1 MLAWLKRYFTLT
13 IVAKSPNE
21 LMVERSLFLLSIGR
35 DSYLRLGCWV
45 FSRWWLLF
53 ASCITTFFAGSLL
66 AFDSLAESLD
76 LHFSTQDSNHLAA
89 YALCCFA
96 AVAFLSAPYFEREGP
111 RFAMFIGS
119 VLVATGFALSY
130 LAVQS
135 GHYTFLLLGHC
146 GFTASG
152 FGILVISAISTAQK
166 WFPDLRG
173 VVAGLATALGLSGYA
188 LFDAWYAFIA
198 SKPPSSHLTRV
209 FLTSGLWISSGLFI
223 ASLVLRTPPPTFS
236 IRGYDMHRVPLS
248 RAPYPTYTQSK
259 FLQNGLTCI
268 NFGAVAEELE
278 ASYCS
283 HILPFSS
290 RVDSD
295 DEFYKIGMTLIDHA
309 ILESH
314 SSRFQ
319 PLYKQQRKAMSLLGC
334 FFSSDLIALA
344 VSAACLLLPVQI
356 LVLQAHDISRNLFQ
370 SALPPALV
378 LATGVA
384 GAIAASFFSD
394 VLICILYSTS
404 AQARKIVLEILLCL
418 QLVALLL
425 VAVNASNSVVFR
437 VALSVVSFTGSGT
450 LALLP
455 AMITDLFGV
464 FHTGPIYSFVLLPCV
479 AQALLGGVVKTP
491 LTPDALLHQ
500 VHWMLG
506 LTAASAVA
514 LVFVRPRADDRFF
527 HGYQY
532 TAFGKTLLSRPIR
545 TAARD
550 TCLDDSVAMMDVG
563 GLSYSYPPEEA
574 SAIWHAIKDV

>member
-1 MLAWLKRYFTLT
+1 MLHWLKRYFTIT
-13 IVAKSPNE
+13 ITGKSQNE
-21 LMVERSLFLLSIGR
+21 LMIERSLFLVAIGR
-35 DSYLRLGCWV
+35 DSYLELGCWV

-53 ASCITTFFAGSLL
+53 ASCITTFFAGSLF
-66 AFDSLAESLD
+66 AFHSLAESLD
-76 LHFSTQDSNHLAA
+76 LHFNTQHSNHLVAF
-89 YALCCFA
+89 ALGCFA

-119 VLVATGFALSY
+119 VMVTTGFALSH

-152 FGILVISAISTAQK
+152 FGILVITAVSTAQK

-173 VVAGLATALGLSGYA
+173 VVAGLTTALCLSGYA
-188 LFDAWYAFIA
+188 LFHSWHAFIA
-198 SKPPSSHLTRV
+198 SKPPASHLTRV
-209 FLTSGLWISSGLFI
+209 FLTSGLWICGGLFI
-223 ASLVLRTPPPTFS
+223 ASLMLRTPPPTFS
-236 IRGYDMHRVPLS
+236 IRGYDMHRVSLS

-283 HILPFSS
+283 HVIPLSS
-290 RVDSD
+290 RVDSE

-314 SSRFQ
+314 SSRFH
-319 PLYKQQRKAMSLLGC
+319 PLYKQQRKAMSLIGC
-334 FFSSDLIALA
+334 LLLSDLIALA
-344 VSAACLLLPVQI
+344 VSSACLLLPAQI
-356 LVLQAHDISRNLFQ
+356 LVVQAHDISSNLFQ
-370 SALPPALV
+370 SALPRALT

-394 VLICILYSTS
+394 ALICILYSTS
-404 AQARKIVLEILLCL
+404 DQARKIALEILLCL

-437 VALSVVSFTGSGT
+437 VALSLASFTGSGS

-514 LVFVRPRADDRFF
+514 LVFVRSRAEDRFF

-532 TAFGKTLLSRPIR
+532 TAFGRTLISRPIL